1 MPDPIQ
7 IQPDSLEVRAA
18 RFAEA
23 AHTSI
28 DQRRKYSGE
37 PYIVHPQRVAEM
49 VRGVPHTEA
58 MLAAAWLHDTVEDT
72 PVTLAEVEAEFGA
85 EVAALVEQL
94 TDVSRPGEG
103 NRATRRELDRAHT
116 AVASPAAKTVK
127 LADLIDNARCI
138 IAEDPGFARIF
149 MAEMVLLLEVLQE
162 GDAHLLA
169 QASAITAEYFS
180 AQDGSA

>member
-1 MPDPIQ
+1 MPDTIQ
-7 IQPDSLEVRAA
+7 NPPDSLEARAA

-23 AHTSI
+23 AHASI

-49 VRGVPHTEA
+49 LRGVPHTEA

-72 PVTLAEVEAEFGA
+72 PVTLAEVEAEFGE

-116 AVASPAAKTVK
+116 AVATPAAKTVK

-138 IAEDPGFARIF
+138 IAGDAGFARIF
-149 MAEMVLLLEVLQE
+149 MAEMVLLLQVLQE
-162 GDAHLLA
+162 GDPRLLA
-169 QASAITAEYFS
+169 QATELTADYFRS
-180 AQDGSA
+180 QGDEA